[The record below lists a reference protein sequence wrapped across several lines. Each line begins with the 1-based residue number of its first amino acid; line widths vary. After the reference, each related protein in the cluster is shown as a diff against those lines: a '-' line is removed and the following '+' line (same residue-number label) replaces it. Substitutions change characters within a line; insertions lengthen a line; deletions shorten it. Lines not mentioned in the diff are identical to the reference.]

1 MTANKRIVQLSLISI
16 GLFLILA
23 TYFLYPM
30 FIKNKFLEE
39 ETVKENMIATDD
51 KESNTFES
59 VEYKGI
65 YDIDKQFKVKA
76 EQAYILIKDQDIV
89 YMTNMHVT
97 LDMDDGRIII
107 ITSDNG
113 SYNKVSYDCFFE
125 NNVKAVD
132 GETTVLSENL
142 DLLASE
148 DTAAVYNN
156 VFLTNDKGSLRADKV
171 HYDFLEK
178 YYKISMFDDKNNKV
192 KIKFIKW
199 VTLKN
204 LEL

>member
-1 MTANKRIVQLSLISI
+1 MTANRRIVQLSLISI

-51 KESNTFES
+51 KESNTFER

-76 EQAYILIKDQDIV
+76 EKAYILIKNPNVV

-97 LDMDDGRIII
+97 LDMDDGRMII

-113 SYNKVSYDCFFE
+113 SYNKTSYDCFFE

-171 HYDFLEK
+171 YYDFDTK
-178 YYKISMFDDKNNKV
+178 HYQVSMFNDKKV
-192 KIKFIKW
+192 KIKLIKW
-199 VTLKN
+199 VTSKN
-204 LEL
+204 LG